1 MLSYKRRNVVNSFWN
16 DYNDVG
22 FDRQLWY
29 ETSKSQYHYT
39 SIEQDNGE
47 LIVEGLRQS
56 FSVRIP
62 CTIHNVVMY
71 LWIRPDEKY
80 MCLMFHEVGQK
91 ELYVHR
97 YVVRTYRND

>member
-22 FDRQLWY
+22 FDRQLWH

-47 LIVEGLRQS
+47 LIVGGLRQS
-56 FSVRIP
+56 SSARIP

-80 MCLMFHEVGQK
+80 MCLMFHEAGQK

>member
-1 MLSYKRRNVVNSFWN
+1 MLGYKRRNVVNSFWY

-22 FDRQLWY
+22 FDRQLWH
-29 ETSKSQYHYT
+29 ETSKSQYRYT

-56 FSVRIP
+56 FSARIP
-62 CTIHNVVMY
+62 CTIPNVVMY

>member
-16 DYNDVG
+16 DYNDIG
-22 FDRQLWY
+22 FDRQLWH

-56 FSVRIP
+56 FSARIP

-80 MCLMFHEVGQK
+80 MCLMFYEVGQK

>member
-22 FDRQLWY
+22 FDRQLWH

>member
-1 MLSYKRRNVVNSFWN
+1 MLGYKRRIVVDSFWH
-16 DYNDVG
+16 DYSNAG
-22 FDRQLWY
+22 FDKQYWR
-29 ETSKSQYHYT
+29 EASKDWHRYT

-56 FSVRIP
+56 SSARIP
-62 CTIHNVVMY
+62 CTIPNVVMY

-97 YVVRTYRND
+97 YVVRAYGND

>member
-1 MLSYKRRNVVNSFWN
+1 MLSYKRRIVVNSFWN

-22 FDRQLWY
+22 FDRQLWH

-56 FSVRIP
+56 SSARIP